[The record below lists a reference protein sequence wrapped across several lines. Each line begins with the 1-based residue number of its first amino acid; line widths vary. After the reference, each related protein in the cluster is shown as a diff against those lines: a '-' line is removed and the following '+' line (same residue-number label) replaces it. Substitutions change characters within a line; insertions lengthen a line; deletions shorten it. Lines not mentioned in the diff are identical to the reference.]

1 MQRGVVFAP
10 IVSACRA
17 PPRRHGPALYSS
29 RAYHGVVSST
39 SPSSPSGSRKNMLCA
54 EPKSLIV
61 PSLAPSFISRVRMV
75 SKASGDAACSP
86 KWSMRPLPDVGVENP
101 GVERFQALGILGY
114 PGNVVDSVEQHSSS
128 PSQLTVLSVC
138 TLQAMIEPPYWW
150 RVTGHP
156 SARPT
161 R

>member
-1 MQRGVVFAP
+1 LRFGVALDGDDVQFG
-10 IVSACRA
+10 VRA
-17 PPRRHGPALYSS
+17 DADHRHRFSGLVAVGP
-29 RAYHGVVSST
+29 G
-39 SPSSPSGSRKNMLCA
+39 G
-54 EPKSLIV
+54 
-61 PSLAPSFISRVRMV
+61 
-75 SKASGDAACSP
+75 
-86 KWSMRPLPDVGVENP
+86 PDVGVENP
-101 GVERFQALGILGY
+101 GVERFQAFGILGY

-138 TLQAMIEPPYWW
+138 TLHAMIEPPYWW